1 MASLAV
7 SERKTAAADAA
18 TIPPT
23 TFIPSAAT
31 GSMIPTDLSEEKRQK
46 MTQLCD
52 RLGDELPVPGRTD
65 LLTLYRFC
73 VARDWDLDETEKM
86 LRAHVQWRADAFPIP
101 RSYWEKDP
109 LFLNGAIFPHGRD
122 KVGRPIIVVRSGLF
136 CPNERDLDKCI
147 KAAISC
153 CMDLFM
159 KQGCFS
165 KVTIVYDRQNF
176 SMSQHLDK
184 PLLKELASL
193 FSDNFPESLHAA
205 YLYPCGFV
213 LRGIWAVVQYFFDVK
228 TRSKVFML
236 ADPESFKEHIDAS
249 QLISAVGG
257 TSDYVFDIDAFT
269 EAMPQIVVDPWVE
282 KAPGEGV
289 AGEPSVVAAGEGV
302 GGVNDGSGEAAGE
315 SKDT

>member
-1 MASLAV
+1 M
-7 SERKTAAADAA
+7 
-18 TIPPT
+18 IPP
-23 TFIPSAAT
+23 
-31 GSMIPTDLSEEKRQK
+31 DLSAEKRGK
-46 MTQLCD
+46 MIHVRD
-52 RLGDELPVPGRTD
+52 RLGDALPVLGRTD
-65 LLTLYRFC
+65 LLTLHRFC

-86 LRAHVQWRADAFPIP
+86 LRAHIEWRKKVFPIP

-122 KVGRPIIVVRSGLF
+122 KIGHPIIVVRSGLF
-136 CPNERDLDKCI
+136 CPNERNLDKCMM
-147 KAAISC
+147 AAISC

-159 KQGCFS
+159 KQGCVS

-184 PLLKELASL
+184 PLLKGLASL

-228 TRSKVFML
+228 TRNKVYML
-236 ADPESFKEHIDAS
+236 AGPESFKEHIDAD

-257 TSDYVFDIDAFT
+257 TSEFVFDIDTMT
-269 EAMPQIVVDPWVE
+269 ESMPGVVVDPWAEAVVSGT
-282 KAPGEGV
+282 A
-289 AGEPSVVAAGEGV
+289 VVAE
-302 GGVNDGSGEAAGE
+302 
-315 SKDT
+315 